1 MFPNIQK
8 EMDKENH
15 PLSLA
20 PVLTTLIHVTIYC
33 RKNETRKQF
42 S

>member
-15 PLSLA
+15 PLSPSSYNPDSCYNIL
-20 PVLTTLIHVTIYC
+20 
-33 RKNETRKQF
+33 
-42 S
+42 

>member
-15 PLSLA
+15 PLA